1 MIKKLQSLKYHN
13 VFVICGVQLTTSDP
27 RQQLLQQTDRMASL
41 GQLAA
46 GIAHELNNPIG
57 YILSNLGSFQ
67 IYLAI
72 LQKLIRLYQSQAQC
86 IPGSTEYLQLQQQIA
101 QLQQQENIDFLLTDS
116 EALLADS
123 MAGAIRMKDLVLD
136 LRRFSHPDH
145 ANMQRIAVLPLLEST
160 IRLARNEFKTHI
172 QIEREFADHV
182 PDIKAQAAA
191 LSQVFVNILLNA
203 AQAIGAQQGKIR
215 IRVTNDDKQIF
226 VAIADSGPGISSE
239 HLQHLFEPFFTTKD
253 VGKGTGLGLSICH
266 TIIRQHG
273 GELHVHPTS
282 SLGGAEF
289 ILSLPLLDT
298 TT

>member
-1 MIKKLQSLKYHN
+1 M
-13 VFVICGVQLTTSDP
+13 TTSEQ
-27 RQQLLQQTDRMASL
+27 RKQLLLQTDRMASL

-67 IYLAI
+67 IYLAVFN
-72 LQKLIRLYQSQAQC
+72 KLICLYQTQAQC
-86 IPGSTEYLQLQQQIA
+86 IPGSIEFQQLQQQIT
-101 QLQQQENIDFLLTDS
+101 QLQQQEDIGFLLSDC

-145 ANMQRIAVLPLLEST
+145 AEMQCVALIPLLEST

-172 QIEREFADHV
+172 QIERDFDVAKLDV
-182 PDIKAQAAA
+182 RAQASA

-203 AQAIGAQQGKIR
+203 AQAIGTKQGTIR
-215 IRVTNDDKQIF
+215 ISVKKQVDHVLI
-226 VAIADSGPGISSE
+226 AIADSGPGIDSN
-239 HLQHLFEPFFTTKD
+239 HLQQIFEPFFTTKD

-266 TIIRQHG
+266 TIVTQHG
-273 GELHVHPTS
+273 GELSVQPTS
-282 SLGGAEF
+282 ALGGAEF
-289 ILSLPLLDT
+289 RLSLPLAPFTPD
-298 TT
+298 

>member
-1 MIKKLQSLKYHN
+1 M
-13 VFVICGVQLTTSDP
+13 TTSEQ
-27 RQQLLQQTDRMASL
+27 RQQLLQQNDRMASL

-86 IPGSTEYLQLQQQIA
+86 IPGCLEYLQIQQQITD
-101 QLQQQENIDFLLTDS
+101 LQQQENIDFLLTDS

-123 MAGAIRMKDLVLD
+123 MAGAVRMKDLVMD

-145 ANMQRIAVLPLLEST
+145 ADMQRLAVLPLLEST
-160 IRLARNEFKTHI
+160 IRLARNEFKSHI
-172 QIEREFADHV
+172 QIERDFAEQV
-182 PDIKAQAAA
+182 PDIQAQAAA

-203 AQAIGAQQGKIR
+203 AQAIGVQQGKIR
-215 IRVTNDDKQIF
+215 IKVTHNHKQILI
-226 VAIADSGPGISSE
+226 AISDSGPGIAEE

-273 GELHVHPTS
+273 GELTVQPKS
-282 SLGGAEF
+282 ALGGAEF
-289 ILSLPLLDT
+289 SLSLPLTDT
-298 TT
+298 TG

>member
-1 MIKKLQSLKYHN
+1 MS
-13 VFVICGVQLTTSDP
+13 TPDP

-72 LQKLIRLYQSQAQC
+72 LQRLIRLYQAQAQC
-86 IPGSTEYLQLQQQIA
+86 LPDSTEYLQLQQQIA
-101 QLQQQENIDFLLTDS
+101 HLQQQENIDFLLTDS

-123 MAGAIRMKDLVLD
+123 MAGAVRMKDLVLD

-145 ANMQRIAVLPLLEST
+145 ADMQRLAVLPLLEST
-160 IRLARNEFKTHI
+160 IRLARNEFKSHI
-172 QIEREFADHV
+172 QIERDFTEQV
-182 PDIKAQAAA
+182 PEIKAQAAA

-215 IRVTNDDKQIF
+215 ISVTHDDKQVFI
-226 VAIADSGPGISSE
+226 AIADSGPGIADE

-273 GELHVHPTS
+273 GELRVQPTS
-282 SLGGAEF
+282 ALGGAEF
-289 ILSLPLLDT
+289 SLSLPRFDT
-298 TT
+298 TD